1 MTFRELALLFIS
13 LYELICIRPRPIA
26 KFYTSQS
33 IQSINSKI
41 ITKCI
46 KTEENFLLDFRNDW
60 FMCF

>member
-46 KTEENFLLDFRNDW
+46 KTEEKI
-60 FMCF
+60 